1 VIVACIIVGLV
12 VAVAIAFLA
21 LRKIGSQDWHALAHS
36 CLTNEGLKFFAFCG
50 ATGAGVAMSAYLVWN
65 TAYLHAAKK
74 DDYVFYLA
82 AGSMLLLG
90 LTQLSLHR
98 LLGAKQAIEIEF
110 WKLKAKLSQ
119 GDDLLRQF
127 HCDHHG
133 VFVDHQ
139 DRDVSTPKPAEPP
152 APAEEPFNPGGGA

>member
-1 VIVACIIVGLV
+1 MIVIACILVGL
-12 VAVAIAFLA
+12 AVSLTIAFLA

-65 TAYLHAAKK
+65 TAYLHDAKK

-119 GDDLLRQF
+119 GDDLPA
-127 HCDHHG
+127 G
-133 VFVDHQ
+133 
-139 DRDVSTPKPAEPP
+139 STTTTASSSVTKTVTAPTEPA
-152 APAEEPFNPGGGA
+152 APTEEPFRPGGGA

>member
-1 VIVACIIVGLV
+1 MIVLACTLIGL
-12 VAVAIAFLA
+12 AVTTGLLFLT
-21 LRKIGSQDWHALAHS
+21 LRKIGAEDWHALAHA

-50 ATGAGVAMSAYLVWN
+50 ATGAGVALTAYLVWN

-82 AGSMLLLG
+82 AGSMALLG

-119 GDDLLRQF
+119 GDDLP
-127 HCDHHG
+127 D
-133 VFVDHQ
+133 
-139 DRDVSTPKPAEPP
+139 EPP
-152 APAEEPFNPGGGA
+152 VLPPPPDNLGVTT